1 MTSSAV
7 DDEIREKVR
16 ALLLDHLSYREIADK
31 LANEQ
36 GYDRAL
42 VIRVIHN
49 MKGDRHI
56 PTEYTVP
63 IAFTLIGAFLLYWG
77 STASDPDTVSI
88 TMRGLKLALYCTGGV
103 AFLPALFAVAYQFYD
118 RIPGLENILGP
129 VFHKRR
135 MKQSDVIEL
144 DNQYLRGNLSNND
157 YESRLLSILGPQR
170 GRSHYRYMRN
180 YKHFGL
186 D

>member
-1 MTSSAV
+1 MTPSAV
-7 DDEIREKVR
+7 DNEIREKIR

-49 MKGDRHI
+49 LKGDRRY
-56 PTEYTVP
+56 PTEYAGP

-77 STASDPDTVSI
+77 STASDPDTVP
-88 TMRGLKLALYCTGGV
+88 MAVRGLKVVLYCAGGM
-103 AFLPALFAVAYQFYD
+103 AFIPALFAVVYQFYD

-129 VFHKRR
+129 VFQKRR
-135 MKQSDVIEL
+135 VKQADVTEL
-144 DNQYLRGNLSNND
+144 DNQYLRGDLSNND